1 MNDRP
6 LILVSNDDGYDAP
19 GINVLAEQMSKIG
32 DVVIAAP
39 SVQMSAVSSALSV
52 SKPLRVRKIELN
64 NRITYVVNGTPTDTV
79 KIALSELLDR
89 KPDLLV
95 SGINH
100 GANTSVNVIYSGT
113 VGAAIEGVL
122 AGIPSIAFSFDSHDY
137 ASDLSEAG
145 NYSYKIAEEIL
156 NHPPDKGTLIN
167 VNIPSKKINGIKATF
182 LSNAKWNDKY
192 SRREDPFKRLYY
204 WFAGEYNI
212 DENESEESDDMAM
225 KNGFVS
231 ISPLKL
237 DFNDKNYLSEL
248 RKLSIF
254 KNGKSH

>member
-39 SVQMSAVSSALSV
+39 SVQMSAVSSSLSV

-79 KIALSELLDR
+79 KIALSELLDK

-113 VGAAIEGVL
+113 VAAAIEGVL
-122 AGIPSIAFSFDSHDY
+122 AGIPSIAFSYASHDY
-137 ASDLSEAG
+137 STDLTNAG
-145 NYSYKIAEEIL
+145 KYSLEIAQEIL
-156 NHPPDKGTLIN
+156 NNAPEKGTLIN
-167 VNIPSKKINGIKATF
+167 VNIPMGNINGIKATF
-182 LSNAKWNDKY
+182 LSNAKWDDKY
-192 SRREDPFKRLYY
+192 SRRVDPFERLYY

-212 DENESEESDDMAM
+212 QEDESDESDDIALR
-225 KNGFVS
+225 NGFVS
-231 ISPLKL
+231 VSPLKF
-237 DFNDKNYLSEL
+237 DFNDRNYLSKL
-248 RKLSIF
+248 KKLSIF
-254 KNGKSH
+254 NNGKTI